1 MDRQQLIDAAREAQS
16 RAYAP
21 YSGFR
26 VGCALVG
33 ASGTVYQG
41 CNVENASY
49 GVTMCAERVA
59 LGTAVA
65 AGEREFTRLVLVTDA
80 SGPASPCGACRQAL
94 VEFSPGMEIESLGSD
109 GTARVWTLDM
119 LLPERFELPGVE
131 VRS

>member
-21 YSGFR
+21 YSNFH

-33 ASGTVYQG
+33 SSGAVYQG
-41 CNVENASY
+41 CNIENASY
-49 GVTMCAERVA
+49 PVTCCAERVA
-59 LGTAVA
+59 VGVAVA
-65 AGEREFTRLVLVTDA
+65 AGERSFTRLVLVTDA
-80 SGPASPCGACRQAL
+80 AVPASPCGACRQVLA
-94 VEFSPGMEIESLGSD
+94 EFSPEMEIESIGSD
-109 GTARVWTLDM
+109 GTARVWTLDS